1 MMRCTSVLL
10 PSTGQHLLQERERLA
25 KASKGEDDEAD
36 MQTDKPA
43 AGALTCDVHPQDSVL
58 HSDN

>member
-1 MMRCTSVLL
+1 VLL